1 MASPA
6 QRLLSEFARDGA
18 VDVTCHLG
26 HWPFRL
32 GASVTA
38 ADLRAHAG
46 RHGLRELWVSHL
58 SALFGFDTHTGN
70 AAALSECG
78 ADPIFRVL
86 AVLDPTDDAWE
97 RELDWALADGAT
109 GIRIAP
115 AHHGYSLPDAARVA
129 QACRERGRPLQVLIR
144 MDDARVRHPR
154 FDTRDPRP
162 DEIAAFLRVTVGTS
176 IVLSGLRWDEWLE
189 LSALLADSPTSDV
202 FLDLWHINGPFRVAD
217 LLGDE
222 SERWVFGSGFPIQ
235 TPEATILQLAAS
247 DLSGRQ
253 RAAIAH
259 RNATRALGEDAAS
272 SLSAAPRGT
281 SRASIAR

>member
-32 GASVTA
+32 RASASA
-38 ADLRAHAG
+38 ADLRAYAG

-58 SALFGFDTHTGN
+58 SALVGFDTRTGN

-78 ADPIFRVL
+78 EDPTFRVL
-86 AVLDPTDDAWE
+86 AVVNPSDGAWE
-97 RELDWALADGAT
+97 QELDWALANGAA
-109 GIRIAP
+109 GVRIAP
-115 AHHGYSLPDAARVA
+115 AYHGYALPDAARVA
-129 QACRERGRPLQVLIR
+129 HACRERGRPLQVLVR
-144 MDDARVRHPR
+144 LDDARVRHPR
-154 FDTRDPRP
+154 FDVRDPRL
-162 DEIAAFLRVTVGTS
+162 DEIAAFLRATIGTS

-189 LSALLADSPTSDV
+189 LSAHLADSPARDV
-202 FLDLWHINGPFRVAD
+202 LLDLWHINGPFRVAD
-217 LLGDE
+217 LLGNE
-222 SERWVFGSGFPIQ
+222 PERWVFGSGFPVQ

-247 DLSGRQ
+247 DLSSRQ

-259 RNATRALGEDAAS
+259 GNAARLLGGRV
-272 SLSAAPRGT
+272 APP
-281 SRASIAR
+281 I